1 MKGGEG
7 DDFLAG
13 DDGNDRLEGGKGDDI
28 LSGGQGHDV
37 FIFSGGG
44 GQDVVLDFK
53 AGEDVLQ
60 IARNINGL
68 KVTDAAD
75 LAARV
80 TDQHG
85 DAVIDL
91 GNGDSITLKGVSAD
105 DVHHHPNDFFV
116 IH

>member
-1 MKGGEG
+1 MG
-7 DDFLAG
+7 
-13 DDGNDRLEGGKGDDI
+13 
-28 LSGGQGHDV
+28 LSGKEGSGGGRWAA
-37 FIFSGGG
+37 GGG

-60 IARNINGL
+60 ISRNINGL

-91 GNGDSITLKGVSAD
+91 GHGDSITLKGVSAAD
-105 DVHHHPNDFFV
+105 IHNHPNDFFV